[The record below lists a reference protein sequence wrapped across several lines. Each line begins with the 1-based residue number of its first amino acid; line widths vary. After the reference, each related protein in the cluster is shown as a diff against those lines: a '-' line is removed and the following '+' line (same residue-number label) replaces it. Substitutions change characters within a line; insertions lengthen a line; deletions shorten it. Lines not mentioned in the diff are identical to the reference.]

1 MVPRVPK
8 CLWCRCPVHRCMR
21 YVMCALAPRAL
32 EHLGHPKYLKHLMH
46 QHQGTE
52 AHQALRHLQYSGY
65 HVKNKTAHSACNA
78 AKTVIQA

>member
-1 MVPRVPK
+1 
-8 CLWCRCPVHRCMR
+8 
-21 YVMCALAPRAL
+21 MCALHLEHL

-52 AHQALRHLQYSGY
+52 AHQAPRHLQYSGY